1 MPCCRKCPVSNLSS
15 TRCGQIVTISGV
27 NGCRQ
32 SENRLRSM
40 GLSIGDT
47 ITVLNNCG
55 SVLVAKGDFRI
66 ALGAGMS
73 EKILITAG

>member
-1 MPCCRKCPVSNLSS
+1 
-15 TRCGQIVTISGV
+15 
-27 NGCRQ
+27 
-32 SENRLRSM
+32 M